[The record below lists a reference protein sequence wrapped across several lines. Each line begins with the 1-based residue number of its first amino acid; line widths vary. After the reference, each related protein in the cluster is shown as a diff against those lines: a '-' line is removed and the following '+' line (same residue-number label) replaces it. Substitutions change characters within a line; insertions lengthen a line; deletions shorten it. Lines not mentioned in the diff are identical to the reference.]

1 MNEQVN
7 VPPSCL
13 LRLRVSLESHTSL
26 RQEDARSVG
35 CIPQPALPLVLL
47 WGARHQLTENMGAA
61 VSALTW
67 RCAAGWQVHGG
78 FSSKFKTGEP
88 GSWGVSCQ
96 CGMAEHLG
104 SSGVALW
111 LGVGTAVT
119 GVDGCGSRRSARLQ
133 DRGAGGREREGGEV
147 GWPGLYQVAITQ
159 LLSYLSLSPRLTTGD
174 CN

>member
-1 MNEQVN
+1 MNEQAN

-47 WGARHQLTENMGAA
+47 WGAWHQFTENMGTA

-78 FSSKFKTGEP
+78 FSSKSKTGGP
-88 GSWGVSCQ
+88 GSWGGHLPVWNGRTPGVFRGCPVARGGHSCDW
-96 CGMAEHLG
+96 GG
-104 SSGVALW
+104 SCRG
-111 LGVGTAVT
+111 
-119 GVDGCGSRRSARLQ
+119 ARLL
-133 DRGAGGREREGGEV
+133 DKGAGGREREGGEV
-147 GWPGLYQVAITQ
+147 GQPGLYQVAVIQ
-159 LLSYLSLSPRLTTGD
+159 LLSYLSLSPGLTTGD
-174 CN
+174 CS